1 MGDSKTCRLDLLV
14 GDMRAFK
21 SRFQVSGF
29 KQWVYGVFKNIAL
42 RGIVEARFE
51 ARCFVDFILDSKIKH
66 THNQKAVLYLGCVL
80 LFTQSLSFN

>member
-42 RGIVEARFE
+42 RGIVEARFK
-51 ARCFVDFILDSKIKH
+51 ARCFVDFIWILKSSIHIIK
-66 THNQKAVLYLGCVL
+66 KPFCI
-80 LFTQSLSFN
+80 